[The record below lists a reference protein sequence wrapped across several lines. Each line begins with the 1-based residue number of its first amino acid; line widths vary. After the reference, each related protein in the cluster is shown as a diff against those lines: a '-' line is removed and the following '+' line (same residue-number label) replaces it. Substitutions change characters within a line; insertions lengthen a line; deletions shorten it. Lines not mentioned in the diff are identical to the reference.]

1 VEGVRLTRKLLRSGG
16 EKVAAVVLIA
26 ASGAFAQQVV
36 GPEQIPCSEEIVRLN
51 LELREK
57 RKVSGELRDQTGTP
71 FSNSKVLL
79 SVDDA
84 KGKFVLYRSVLT
96 DKNGRFDLGLVDA
109 GKYRFLPAPN
119 RGWKQ
124 PREVTCTGEHACAI
138 NLDLQLNPSDQPF
151 AGCPI
156 R

>member
-1 VEGVRLTRKLLRSGG
+1 VSKSGKQLRCSKATVTGVMLVLGSVALAQ
-16 EKVAAVVLIA
+16 KVIRPD
-26 ASGAFAQQVV
+26 QV
-36 GPEQIPCSEEIVRLN
+36 PCSEEIVRSN
-51 LELREK
+51 LELKEK
-57 RKVSGELRDQTGTP
+57 LHVSGELRDQAAAP
-71 FSNSKVLL
+71 FSNSKILL
-79 SVDDA
+79 NVDA
-84 KGKFVLYRSVLT
+84 KGKFVLYRSVVT
-96 DKNGRFDLGLVDA
+96 DKDGYFDLGLVDA

-124 PREVTCTGEHACAI
+124 PREVTCTGEHACEI